1 MKLSIEKMHE
11 QGRPDSVNLS
21 NSNGDWV
28 AECGAWTN
36 REAQANAAE
45 IVRRVNTSS
54 KLARLVR
61 EAFDRFTD
69 NDMQPPN
76 HKLATWLGNAITA
89 LAELDEDDTLDSK
102 TPAETER
109 EALRK
114 RTK

>member
-45 IVRRVNTSS
+45 IVRRVNAFDELRE
-54 KLARLVR
+54 KLAAMCR
-61 EAFDRFTD
+61 E
-69 NDMQPPN
+69 
-76 HKLATWLGNAITA
+76 W
-89 LAELDEDDTLDSK
+89 
-102 TPAETER
+102 ETEDHNVAYPECNCFSHQQYESAR
-109 EALRK
+109 ALLASLE
-114 RTK
+114 